1 MVGIVVEENKFFGA
15 AFHDDVDGFAPVAVS
30 PALFAGGVFFG
41 EVLGVVNEQVGA
53 FSQLAN
59 AFIEDRIARLVV
71 RGVNNDLALGFHAE
85 AQAALRMIEPLGVYG
100 AMIERGAAFV
110 DIGELAVR
118 GHLTHVHREIGIG
131 HLFFQRLLQAAGAAG
146 GVEDE
151 RVVAVV
157 IERRE
162 KWDALD
168 VVPVEVGKKNV
179 RVDGMAV
186 LPVYSLFQGQLF
198 AQVAKSSAAVKYVN
212 VPVDAH
218 LNTGGIATVTQV
230 F

>member
-1 MVGIVVEENKFFGA
+1 MQESEWSGSWWKRISSL
-15 AFHDDVDGFAPVAVS
+15 APLSMTMLMASRQWLVS
-30 PALFAGGVFFG
+30 PALLAGGVFFR

-53 FSQLAN
+53 FSQLAD

-179 RVDGMAV
+179 RVDGNGRSSRLQFVPGTAV
-186 LPVYSLFQGQLF
+186 CPGCEIQCRSQIRKC
-198 AQVAKSSAAVKYVN
+198 AR
-212 VPVDAH
+212 
-218 LNTGGIATVTQV
+218 
-230 F
+230 